1 MFIVRFALLSSF
13 FYALNVS
20 MLPLIYSLEVSA
32 FLFLFIRFATTFCS
46 SLLITKSFFSFTKIK
61 KHKIGFWLII
71 LSFLFGIQSWFFV
84 EAVKYMSVGL
94 ASVILYTYPLI
105 TYLMVS
111 LSKRR
116 ALDLTT
122 IVMFI
127 LATIGIVAISQSS
140 EGVYTLVI
148 GILLS
153 LLSAISLS
161 LIFFLTPK
169 VSSLRNWEIV
179 KFTTLIPMLMF
190 LALFLNESGIS
201 WPANEGIILSLISG
215 TLFATGMFFY
225 HMAVKKYGPMFFYHM
240 AVKKYGPTRT
250 ANVGYSEPLMVLI
263 IGFIVYSDS
272 ITNIQ
277 AIGIILVTIASITI
291 ERRQLSQD
299 NTPKV

>member
-140 EGVYTLVI
+140 EGVYMLVI
-148 GILLS
+148 GIVLS

-225 HMAVKKYGPMFFYHM
+225 HMAVKKYGP
-240 AVKKYGPTRT
+240 TRT

-277 AIGIILVTIASITI
+277 AVGIILVTIASITI
-291 ERRQLSQD
+291 ERRQLTQD
-299 NTPKV
+299 NTPKI

>member
-46 SLLITKSFFSFTKIK
+46 SLLVTKSFFSFTKIK

-140 EGVYTLVI
+140 EGVYMLVI
-148 GILLS
+148 GIVLS

-225 HMAVKKYGPMFFYHM
+225 HMAVKKYGP
-240 AVKKYGPTRT
+240 TRT

>member
-1 MFIVRFALLSSF
+1 MFIIRFALLSSF

-20 MLPLIYSLEVSA
+20 MLPLIYTFEVSA

-46 SLLITKSFFSFTKIK
+46 SLLVTKSFFSFTKIK

-94 ASVILYTYPLI
+94 ASVILFTYPLI

-111 LSKRR
+111 FSKRR
-116 ALDLTT
+116 ALDFTT

-148 GILLS
+148 GIVLS

-201 WPANEGIILSLISG
+201 WPASEGIILSLISG
-215 TLFATGMFFY
+215 TLFASGMFFY
-225 HMAVKKYGPMFFYHM
+225 HIAVRR
-240 AVKKYGPTRT
+240 YGPTRT

-272 ITNIQ
+272 ITSIQ
-277 AIGIILVTIASITI
+277 AIGIVLVAIASITI
-291 ERRQLSQD
+291 ERRQLTQD

>member
-13 FYALNVS
+13 FYALNIS
-20 MLPLIYSLEVSA
+20 MLPLIYSFEVSV

-46 SLLITKSFFSFTKIK
+46 SLLVTKSFFSFTKIK

-94 ASVILYTYPLI
+94 ASVILFTYPLI

-111 LSKRR
+111 FSKRR
-116 ALDLTT
+116 ALDFTT

-148 GILLS
+148 GIVLS

-201 WPANEGIILSLISG
+201 WPASEGIILSLISG
-215 TLFATGMFFY
+215 TLFASGMFFY
-225 HMAVKKYGPMFFYHM
+225 HIAVRR
-240 AVKKYGPTRT
+240 YGPTRT

-272 ITNIQ
+272 ITSIQ
-277 AIGIILVTIASITI
+277 AIGIVLVAIASITI
-291 ERRQLSQD
+291 ERRQLAQD
-299 NTPKV
+299 NISEI

>member
-140 EGVYTLVI
+140 EGVYMLVI
-148 GILLS
+148 GIVLS

-225 HMAVKKYGPMFFYHM
+225 HMAVKQ
-240 AVKKYGPTRT
+240 YGPTRT

>member
-1 MFIVRFALLSSF
+1 MFIIRFALLSSF

-20 MLPLIYSLEVSA
+20 MLPLIYTFEVSA

-46 SLLITKSFFSFTKIK
+46 SLLVTKSFFSFTKIK

-105 TYLMVS
+105 TYLMVT

-148 GILLS
+148 GIVLS

-215 TLFATGMFFY
+215 TLFASGMFFY
-225 HMAVKKYGPMFFYHM
+225 HIAVRR
-240 AVKKYGPTRT
+240 YGPTRT

-272 ITNIQ
+272 ITSIQ
-277 AIGIILVTIASITI
+277 AIGIALVAIASITI
-291 ERRQLSQD
+291 ERRQLTQD

>member
-13 FYALNVS
+13 FYALNIS
-20 MLPLIYSLEVSA
+20 MLPLIYSFEVSV

-46 SLLITKSFFSFTKIK
+46 SLIVTKSFFSFTKIK

-94 ASVILYTYPLI
+94 ASVILFTYPLI

-111 LSKRR
+111 FSKRR
-116 ALDLTT
+116 ALDFTT

-148 GILLS
+148 GIVLS

-201 WPANEGIILSLISG
+201 WPASEGIILSLISG
-215 TLFATGMFFY
+215 TLFASGMFFY
-225 HMAVKKYGPMFFYHM
+225 HIAVRR
-240 AVKKYGPTRT
+240 YGPTRT

-272 ITNIQ
+272 ITSIQ
-277 AIGIILVTIASITI
+277 AIGIVLVAIASITI
-291 ERRQLSQD
+291 ERRQLAQD
-299 NTPKV
+299 NISEV

>member
-13 FYALNVS
+13 FYALNIS
-20 MLPLIYSLEVSA
+20 MLPLIYSFEVSV

-46 SLLITKSFFSFTKIK
+46 SLIVTKSFFSFTKIK
-61 KHKIGFWLII
+61 KNKIGFWLII

-94 ASVILYTYPLI
+94 ASVILFTYPLI

-111 LSKRR
+111 FSKRR
-116 ALDLTT
+116 ALDFTT

-148 GILLS
+148 GIVLS

-169 VSSLRNWEIV
+169 VSSLRNLEIV

-201 WPANEGIILSLISG
+201 WPASEGIILSLISG
-215 TLFATGMFFY
+215 TLFASGMFFY
-225 HMAVKKYGPMFFYHM
+225 HIALRR
-240 AVKKYGPTRT
+240 YGPTRT

-272 ITNIQ
+272 ITSIQ
-277 AIGIILVTIASITI
+277 AIGIVLVAIASITI
-291 ERRQLSQD
+291 ERRQLAQD
-299 NTPKV
+299 NISEV

>member
-1 MFIVRFALLSSF
+1 MFIIRFALLSSF

-20 MLPLIYSLEVSA
+20 MLPLIYTFEVSA

-46 SLLITKSFFSFTKIK
+46 SLLVTKSFFSFTKIK

-94 ASVILYTYPLI
+94 ASVILFTYPLI

-111 LSKRR
+111 FSKRR

-140 EGVYTLVI
+140 EGVHTLVI

-201 WPANEGIILSLISG
+201 WPASEGIILSLISG
-215 TLFATGMFFY
+215 TLFASGMFFY
-225 HMAVKKYGPMFFYHM
+225 HIAVRR
-240 AVKKYGPTRT
+240 YGPTRT

-272 ITNIQ
+272 ITSIQ
-277 AIGIILVTIASITI
+277 AIGIVLVAIASITI
-291 ERRQLSQD
+291 ERRQLAQD
-299 NTPKV
+299 KISEV

>member
-1 MFIVRFALLSSF
+1 MFIIRFALLSSF

-20 MLPLIYSLEVSA
+20 MLPLIYTFEVSA

-46 SLLITKSFFSFTKIK
+46 SLLVTKSFFSFTKIK

-94 ASVILYTYPLI
+94 ASVILFTYPLI

-111 LSKRR
+111 FSKRR

-148 GILLS
+148 GIVLS

-215 TLFATGMFFY
+215 TLFASGMFFY
-225 HMAVKKYGPMFFYHM
+225 HIAVRRYGPI
-240 AVKKYGPTRT
+240 RT

-272 ITNIQ
+272 ITSIQ
-277 AIGIILVTIASITI
+277 AIGIALVAIASITI
-291 ERRQLSQD
+291 ERRQLTQD
-299 NTPKV
+299 NTFLRKIIN

>member
-140 EGVYTLVI
+140 EGVYMMVI
-148 GILLS
+148 GIVLS

-225 HMAVKKYGPMFFYHM
+225 HMAVKKYGP
-240 AVKKYGPTRT
+240 TRT

>member
-20 MLPLIYSLEVSA
+20 MLPLIYSFEVSA

-46 SLLITKSFFSFTKIK
+46 SLLVTKSFFSFTKIK

-127 LATIGIVAISQSS
+127 FATIGIVAISQSS
-140 EGVYTLVI
+140 EGVYMLVI

-201 WPANEGIILSLISG
+201 WPASEGIILSLISG
-215 TLFATGMFFY
+215 TLFASGMFFY
-225 HMAVKKYGPMFFYHM
+225 HIAVRR
-240 AVKKYGPTRT
+240 YGPTRT

-272 ITNIQ
+272 ITSIQ
-277 AIGIILVTIASITI
+277 AIGIVLVAIASITI
-291 ERRQLSQD
+291 ERRQLAQD
-299 NTPKV
+299 NISKV

>member
-20 MLPLIYSLEVSA
+20 MLPLIYSFEVSA

-46 SLLITKSFFSFTKIK
+46 SLLVTKSFFSFTKIK

-94 ASVILYTYPLI
+94 ASVILFTYPLI

-111 LSKRR
+111 FSKRR
-116 ALDLTT
+116 ALDFTT

-148 GILLS
+148 GIVLS

-215 TLFATGMFFY
+215 TLFASGMFFY
-225 HMAVKKYGPMFFYHM
+225 HIAVRR
-240 AVKKYGPTRT
+240 YGPTRT

-272 ITNIQ
+272 ITSIQ
-277 AIGIILVTIASITI
+277 AIGIVLVAIASITI
-291 ERRQLSQD
+291 ERRQLTQD

>member
-1 MFIVRFALLSSF
+1 MFVVRFALLSSF

-140 EGVYTLVI
+140 EGVYMLVI
-148 GILLS
+148 GIVLS

-225 HMAVKKYGPMFFYHM
+225 HMAVKKYGP
-240 AVKKYGPTRT
+240 TRT

>member
-20 MLPLIYSLEVSA
+20 MLPLIYTFEVSA

-46 SLLITKSFFSFTKIK
+46 SLIVTKSFFSFTKIK
-61 KHKIGFWLII
+61 KYKIGFWLII

-94 ASVILYTYPLI
+94 ASVILFTYPLI

-111 LSKRR
+111 FSKRR

-148 GILLS
+148 GIVLS

-201 WPANEGIILSLISG
+201 WPASEGIILSLISG
-215 TLFATGMFFY
+215 TLFASGMFFY
-225 HMAVKKYGPMFFYHM
+225 HIAVRR
-240 AVKKYGPTRT
+240 YGPTRT

-272 ITNIQ
+272 ITSIQ
-277 AIGIILVTIASITI
+277 AIGIVLVAIASITI
-291 ERRQLSQD
+291 ERRQLTQD

>member
-140 EGVYTLVI
+140 EGVYMLVI
-148 GILLS
+148 GIVLS

-201 WPANEGIILSLISG
+201 WPTNEGIILSLISG
-215 TLFATGMFFY
+215 TLFATG
-225 HMAVKKYGPMFFYHM
+225 MFFYHM

>member
-111 LSKRR
+111 LSRRR

-140 EGVYTLVI
+140 EGVYMLVI
-148 GILLS
+148 GIVLS

-225 HMAVKKYGPMFFYHM
+225 HMAVKKYGP
-240 AVKKYGPTRT
+240 TRT

>member
-225 HMAVKKYGPMFFYHM
+225 HMAVKKYGP
-240 AVKKYGPTRT
+240 TRT

-291 ERRQLSQD
+291 ERRQLTHD
-299 NTPKV
+299 NTPNV

>member
-1 MFIVRFALLSSF
+1 MFVVRFALLSSF

-140 EGVYTLVI
+140 EGVYMLVI
-148 GILLS
+148 GIVLS

-201 WPANEGIILSLISG
+201 WPTNEGIILSLISG
-215 TLFATGMFFY
+215 TLFATG
-225 HMAVKKYGPMFFYHM
+225 MFFYHM

>member
-140 EGVYTLVI
+140 EGVYMLVI
-148 GILLS
+148 GIVLS

-179 KFTTLIPMLMF
+179 KFTTLIPMIMF

-215 TLFATGMFFY
+215 TLFATG
-225 HMAVKKYGPMFFYHM
+225 MFFYHM

>member
-71 LSFLFGIQSWFFV
+71 LSFLFAIQSWFFV

-140 EGVYTLVI
+140 EGVYMLVI
-148 GILLS
+148 GIVLS

-225 HMAVKKYGPMFFYHM
+225 HMAVKKYGP
-240 AVKKYGPTRT
+240 TRT

>member
-127 LATIGIVAISQSS
+127 LAIIGIVAISQSS
-140 EGVYTLVI
+140 EGVYMLVI
-148 GILLS
+148 GIVLS

-225 HMAVKKYGPMFFYHM
+225 HMAVKKYGP
-240 AVKKYGPTRT
+240 TRT

>member
-20 MLPLIYSLEVSA
+20 MLPLIYTFEVSA

-46 SLLITKSFFSFTKIK
+46 SLLVTKSFFSFTKIK

-94 ASVILYTYPLI
+94 ASVILFTYPLI

-111 LSKRR
+111 FSKRR

-148 GILLS
+148 GIVLS

-190 LALFLNESGIS
+190 LALFLNETGIS

-215 TLFATGMFFY
+215 TLFASGMFFY
-225 HMAVKKYGPMFFYHM
+225 HIAVRR
-240 AVKKYGPTRT
+240 YGPTRT

-272 ITNIQ
+272 ITSIQ
-277 AIGIILVTIASITI
+277 AIGIALVAIASITI
-291 ERRQLSQD
+291 ERRQLTQD

>member
-20 MLPLIYSLEVSA
+20 MLPLIYSFEVSV

-46 SLLITKSFFSFTKIK
+46 SLLVTKSFFSFTKIK

-215 TLFATGMFFY
+215 TLFASG
-225 HMAVKKYGPMFFYHM
+225 MFFYHM

>member
-140 EGVYTLVI
+140 EGVYMLVI
-148 GILLS
+148 GIVLS

-179 KFTTLIPMLMF
+179 KFTTLIPMIMF

-201 WPANEGIILSLISG
+201 WPTNEGIILSLISG
-215 TLFATGMFFY
+215 TLFATG
-225 HMAVKKYGPMFFYHM
+225 MFFYHM

>member
-46 SLLITKSFFSFTKIK
+46 SLLVTKSFFSFTKIK

-105 TYLMVS
+105 TYLMVT

-127 LATIGIVAISQSS
+127 FATIGIVAISQSS
-140 EGVYTLVI
+140 EGVYMLVI
-148 GILLS
+148 GIVLS

-225 HMAVKKYGPMFFYHM
+225 HMAVKKYGP
-240 AVKKYGPTRT
+240 TRT

>member
-105 TYLMVS
+105 TYLIVS

-140 EGVYTLVI
+140 EGVYMLVI
-148 GILLS
+148 GIVLS

-225 HMAVKKYGPMFFYHM
+225 HMAVKKYGP
-240 AVKKYGPTRT
+240 TRT

>member
-1 MFIVRFALLSSF
+1 MFIIRFALLSSF

-20 MLPLIYSLEVSA
+20 MLPLIYTFEVSA

-46 SLLITKSFFSFTKIK
+46 SLLVTKSFFSFTKIK

-94 ASVILYTYPLI
+94 ASVILFTYPLI

-111 LSKRR
+111 FSKRR

-148 GILLS
+148 GIVLS

-215 TLFATGMFFY
+215 TLFASGMFFY
-225 HMAVKKYGPMFFYHM
+225 HIAVRR
-240 AVKKYGPTRT
+240 YGPTRT

-272 ITNIQ
+272 ITSIQ
-277 AIGIILVTIASITI
+277 AIGIALVAIASITI
-291 ERRQLSQD
+291 ERRQLTQD

>member
-13 FYALNVS
+13 FYALNIS
-20 MLPLIYSLEVSA
+20 MLPLIYSFEVSV

-46 SLLITKSFFSFTKIK
+46 SLIVTKSFFSFTKIK

-94 ASVILYTYPLI
+94 ASVILFTYPLI

-111 LSKRR
+111 FSKRR

-140 EGVYTLVI
+140 EGVYMLVI
-148 GILLS
+148 GIVLS
-153 LLSAISLS
+153 LPSAISLS

-215 TLFATGMFFY
+215 TLFASGMFFY
-225 HMAVKKYGPMFFYHM
+225 HIAVRR
-240 AVKKYGPTRT
+240 YGPTRT

-272 ITNIQ
+272 ITSIQ
-277 AIGIILVTIASITI
+277 AIGIVLVAIASITI
-291 ERRQLSQD
+291 ERRQLAQD
-299 NTPKV
+299 NISEI

>member
-13 FYALNVS
+13 FYALNIS
-20 MLPLIYSLEVSA
+20 MLPLIYSFEVSV

-46 SLLITKSFFSFTKIK
+46 SLIVTKSFFSFTKIK

-94 ASVILYTYPLI
+94 ASVILFTYPLI

-111 LSKRR
+111 FSKRR
-116 ALDLTT
+116 ALDFTT

-148 GILLS
+148 GIVLS

-201 WPANEGIILSLISG
+201 WPASEGIILSLISG
-215 TLFATGMFFY
+215 TLFASGMFFY
-225 HMAVKKYGPMFFYHM
+225 HIAVRR
-240 AVKKYGPTRT
+240 YGPTRT

-272 ITNIQ
+272 ITSIQ
-277 AIGIILVTIASITI
+277 AIGIVLVAIASITI
-291 ERRQLSQD
+291 ERRQLTQD

>member
-148 GILLS
+148 GIVLS

-225 HMAVKKYGPMFFYHM
+225 HMAVKKYGP
-240 AVKKYGPTRT
+240 TRT

-291 ERRQLSQD
+291 ERRQLSRD

>member
-46 SLLITKSFFSFTKIK
+46 SLLVTKSFFSFTKIK
-61 KHKIGFWLII
+61 KHKIGFRLII

-140 EGVYTLVI
+140 EGVYMLVI
-148 GILLS
+148 GIVLS
-153 LLSAISLS
+153 FLSAISLS

-179 KFTTLIPMLMF
+179 KFTTLIPMLIF

-225 HMAVKKYGPMFFYHM
+225 HMAVKKYGP
-240 AVKKYGPTRT
+240 TRT

-277 AIGIILVTIASITI
+277 AVGIILVTIASITI
-291 ERRQLSQD
+291 ERRQLTQD

>member
-105 TYLMVS
+105 TYLMVTV
-111 LSKRR
+111 SKRR
-116 ALDLTT
+116 ALDFTT

-148 GILLS
+148 GIVLS

-225 HMAVKKYGPMFFYHM
+225 HMAVKKYGP
-240 AVKKYGPTRT
+240 TRT

-277 AIGIILVTIASITI
+277 AVGIILVTIASITI
-291 ERRQLSQD
+291 ERRQLTQD
-299 NTPKV
+299 NTPKI

>member
-46 SLLITKSFFSFTKIK
+46 SLLVTKSFFSFTKIK

-71 LSFLFGIQSWFFV
+71 LSFLFGIQSWLFV

-94 ASVILYTYPLI
+94 VSVILYTYPLI

-140 EGVYTLVI
+140 EGVYMLVI
-148 GILLS
+148 GIVLS

-225 HMAVKKYGPMFFYHM
+225 HMAVKKYGP
-240 AVKKYGPTRT
+240 TRT

>member
-13 FYALNVS
+13 FYALNIS
-20 MLPLIYSLEVSA
+20 MLPLIYSFEVSV

-46 SLLITKSFFSFTKIK
+46 SLIVTKSFFSFTKIK

-94 ASVILYTYPLI
+94 ASVILFTYPLI
-105 TYLMVS
+105 TYLIVS
-111 LSKRR
+111 FSKRR
-116 ALDLTT
+116 ALDFTT

-148 GILLS
+148 GIVLS

-201 WPANEGIILSLISG
+201 WPASEGIILSLISG
-215 TLFATGMFFY
+215 TLFASGMFFY
-225 HMAVKKYGPMFFYHM
+225 HIAVRR
-240 AVKKYGPTRT
+240 YGPTRT

-272 ITNIQ
+272 ITSIQ
-277 AIGIILVTIASITI
+277 AIGIALVAIASITI
-291 ERRQLSQD
+291 ERRQLVQD
-299 NTPKV
+299 NISEV